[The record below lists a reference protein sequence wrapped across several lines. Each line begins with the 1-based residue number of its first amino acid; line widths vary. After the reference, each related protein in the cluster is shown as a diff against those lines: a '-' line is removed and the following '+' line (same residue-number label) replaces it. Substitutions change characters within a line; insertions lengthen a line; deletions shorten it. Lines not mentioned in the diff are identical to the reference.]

1 MPHTEY
7 RSSQITIKPL
17 LFRNK
22 RGGNTLLGNSG
33 YPSASALPLSPGM
46 TAPARNGICGRFTLL
61 LMCFVLLMP
70 SCAIQTGQSTK
81 TPGFKY
87 QADTEEKVTPPYTPR
102 DDGQPLTSAELHAFR
117 TVGELDRDLSQED
130 ARTVELHFKHFVHQ
144 DRRTF
149 SRFLQ
154 RSSRFLP
161 HIKKVF
167 TDRGIP
173 EDVAYLVMVESGG
186 NPNAISPAGA
196 TGLWQ
201 FMPYT
206 GKRYGLKQNNWV
218 DERRDPYKAT
228 LAAADYLL
236 KLYNDF
242 SNWHLAVAAYNAGEG
257 KIGRALNGT
266 GASDFFDLCRLDGQ
280 LEEKARLRDETRD
293 YVPRLIAM
301 AKIMRNLNR
310 LDFDQPARD
319 SAWDL
324 TPMSV
329 PPGTNLSGL
338 AKQLGYSWEEFS
350 GMNPA
355 YRRTASP
362 PDAASTAYVPH
373 EKLSDAVRWVAST
386 EARMYAGWKEYKVR
400 KGDTLAS
407 IAKRNRTTVAA
418 IKEANSISKLPR
430 RGAAILI
437 PGGAATRNAVAKSG
451 SAAERKTASKPG
463 ASKLQASKVPT
474 KASVQLSGK
483 QTAKTPPAVY
493 VVQPGDTLYGLAV
506 KWGTDMD
513 SIRSANKMDSKS
525 TNLRLGQRLSV
536 PANSKKPPA
545 TKAAPAKR
553 RAGVKAPG
561 RTTAA
566 QPSPSGHVFEPARL
580 VLGSY
585 ADASSAQQAETVVV
599 PVHGRAPY
607 FPEDGSQPQQ
617 TGISPDERVSHA
629 GRPGMRTPQPMS
641 TPREVAHATFRSEL
655 SMRHIME
662 ASREA
667 GHEAS
672 FHDEADMYSAEG
684 RLQEQ
689 ASDSVEVLLAE
700 TEDGEAEM
708 TPLAALLQGNIF
720 SSSSAGEGTSVLHE
734 FFQGGMLVKDAL
746 LRFLVTEAMQL

>member
-1 MPHTEY
+1 MTKPQPA
-7 RSSQITIKPL
+7 SSRHDTPY
-17 LFRNK
+17 
-22 RGGNTLLGNSG
+22 LGSTYPPSA
-33 YPSASALPLSPGM
+33 YPSPPVHEVTVSAQ
-46 TAPARNGICGRFTLL
+46 NEICCRFTLL
-61 LMCFVLLMP
+61 LLCFVLLMP

-81 TPGFKY
+81 TPDFKY
-87 QADTEEKVTPPYTPR
+87 QADTEEKVSPPYTPR
-102 DDGQPLTSAELHAFR
+102 DDGQPLTTAELHAFK
-117 TVGELDRDLSQED
+117 TVGELDRNLSQED

-161 HIKKVF
+161 YIKKVF

-206 GKRYGLKQNNWV
+206 GKRYGLKQNTWV

-310 LDFDQPARD
+310 LNFDEPPRD

-329 PPGTNLSGL
+329 PPGTNLAGL

-362 PDAASTAYVPH
+362 PDTTSTAYVPH
-373 EKLSDAVRWVAST
+373 EKLSDAVRWVASA

-430 RGAAILI
+430 RGAVILI
-437 PGGAATRNAVAKSG
+437 PGNSTTQKAVAKS
-451 SAAERKTASKPG
+451 SAQPEKKTASKPG
-463 ASKLQASKVPT
+463 ATKLQAAKVPT

-483 QTAKTPPAVY
+483 SAGKPSGKSSPTVY

-513 SIRSANKMDSKS
+513 SIRSTNKMDPKS
-525 TNLRLGQRLSV
+525 TNLRLGQRITV
-536 PANSKKPPA
+536 PSNSKTPP
-545 TKAAPAKR
+545 TKKSAPAKR
-553 RAGVKAPG
+553 RAGMKAHDK
-561 RTTAA
+561 TAEA
-566 QPSPSGHVFEPARL
+566 DIATHSGHTTEPARL
-580 VLGSY
+580 VLKSY
-585 ADASSAQQAETVVV
+585 VDSPTVQETRGIVMPARGRYDLATDPMSPNRRNKSSSLR
-599 PVHGRAPY
+599 G
-607 FPEDGSQPQQ
+607 G
-617 TGISPDERVSHA
+617 VSYT
-629 GRPGMRTPQPMS
+629 GRPSMRTPHPLSIPQ
-641 TPREVAHATFRSEL
+641 EVAHATFRSEL
-655 SMRHIME
+655 SVQHAAE
-662 ASREA
+662 PSLVTGYDASPHVFSADNDMISAEYSPQDQA
-667 GHEAS
+667 ADN
-672 FHDEADMYSAEG
+672 DEA
-684 RLQEQ
+684 
-689 ASDSVEVLLAE
+689 LLA
-700 TEDGEAEM
+700 DAENVDVAG
-708 TPLAALLQGNIF
+708 TASL
-720 SSSSAGEGTSVLHE
+720 SSSSYESFFSSLPGDTSVLHE
-734 FFQGGMLVKDAL
+734 LFQGGQLIKEAL
-746 LRFLVTEAMQL
+746 LRILVTEAM